1 MRRERLGYVPALDGV
16 RALAIT
22 LVVLWHAFKWP
33 LGGFLGVHVFFVLSG
48 FLITSLLLQE
58 WEAKGSVS
66 LPSFYRRRALRLLP
80 ALAVLLATYATIQT
94 TRAAVLDR
102 AELDLWTSLKS
113 VLYSAFY
120 VSNLVQAFGINL
132 PDSLTHLWSLA
143 TEEQFYLLWP
153 FLLVA
158 ALRVGVPQ
166 RFLEAFLLV
175 GIAAVAGNRMY
186 LALTGATPERLYYA
200 PDTSFDP
207 ILIGC
212 LLGLWFVSGRVP
224 RVLQRP
230 DLLRPLALLAGL
242 TMMAIVLVSS
252 VQSRVFYWGLLLPFS
267 VAAAIVLLFVVT
279 DGRSGLA
286 RVLALPPLVFL
297 GKVSYSLY
305 LWHPLVLV
313 VGAEVADVPKAL
325 GIGLSLVV
333 ASGSYFFVERP
344 FLRRK
349 ARDRAEVDRRPPE
362 SGPIASPRGRRDALG
377 TR

>member
-1 MRRERLGYVPALDGV
+1 MTGAMRRERLGYVPALDGV
-16 RALAIT
+16 RALAIM

-66 LPSFYRRRALRLLP
+66 LPNFYRRRALRLLP

-94 TRAAVLDR
+94 ARAAVLDR
-102 AELDLWTSLKS
+102 AEVDLWTSLKS

-158 ALRVGVPQ
+158 ALRVGVRQ
-166 RFLEAFLLV
+166 RFLEAFLLM
-175 GIAAVAGNRMY
+175 GIAAIAGNRMY
-186 LALTGATPERLYYA
+186 LALTGATSERLYYA

-224 RVLQRP
+224 HVLQP
-230 DLLRPLALLAGL
+230 AGFLRWLALLAGL
-242 TMMAIVLVSS
+242 TMTAIVVVSS

-267 VAAAIVLLFVVT
+267 VAPAILLLFVVT

-297 GKVSYSLY
+297 GKVS
-305 LWHPLVLV
+305 
-313 VGAEVADVPKAL
+313 
-325 GIGLSLVV
+325 
-333 ASGSYFFVERP
+333 
-344 FLRRK
+344 
-349 ARDRAEVDRRPPE
+349 
-362 SGPIASPRGRRDALG
+362 
-377 TR
+377 